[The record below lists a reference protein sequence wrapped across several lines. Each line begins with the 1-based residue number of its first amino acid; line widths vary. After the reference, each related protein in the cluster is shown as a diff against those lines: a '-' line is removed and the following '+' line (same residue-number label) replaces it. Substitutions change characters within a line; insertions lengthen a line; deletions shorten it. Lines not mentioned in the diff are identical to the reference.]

1 MPDQRKRQL
10 RARSSLSLSLTL
22 RSRSLSSPGAVKRT
36 PSPAVLTAWR
46 TAQAVCFDVDS
57 TLCEDESI
65 DELAAFLGK
74 GEAVAALTA
83 AAMGGDTPFEVAL
96 EARLGLMQPSAD
108 DVARF
113 LESHPPRLSPGIP
126 ELVKK
131 LEARGTQVFLVSGG
145 FRAIINPIAASLG
158 IPLSHVYANTILF
171 EPGTGEYAGFDR
183 EELTSRSGGKKKA
196 VQAIRA
202 AHGLDPVVAIG
213 DGATDA
219 EAVAP
224 GGADIFIGYG
234 GVVERASVAARAD
247 WFVKDVQTL
256 TDALDE

>member
-1 MPDQRKRQL
+1 MT
-10 RARSSLSLSLTL
+10 AAVHVSLSLF
-22 RSRSLSSPGAVKRT
+22 SPHSPVKRT
-36 PSPAVLTAWR
+36 PSPSVLTTWR
-46 TAQAVCFDVDS
+46 TAGAVCFDVDS

-96 EARLGLMQPSAD
+96 EARLGLMQPSKAD
-108 DVARF
+108 VDAF
-113 LESHPPRLSPGIP
+113 LASHPPRLSPGIP
-126 ELVKK
+126 ELVAK
-131 LEARGTQVFLVSGG
+131 LQAKGTLVFLVSGG
-145 FRAIINPIAASLG
+145 FRAIINPIAVQLG
-158 IPLSHVYANTILF
+158 IPQSHVYANTILF
-171 EPGTGEYAGFDR
+171 DETSGAYAGFDR

-202 AHGLDPVVAIG
+202 AHGVDPVVAIG

-234 GVVERASVAARAD
+234 GVVERAAVAARAD
-247 WFVKDVQTL
+247 WFVMDVQTL
-256 TDALDE
+256 IDALE